1 MSEFNR
7 LEVHWYSLVL
17 LRTTRFEG
25 VMDRLGKRRIAG
37 PSGWALLYLMPVAAA
52 VGFFIFLRPIE
63 LLFSPSA
70 PAFVSYVR
78 TLSPLGNIGIP
89 GLNPYIP
96 IVDGWIA
103 LIIAMIVHEGAHG
116 VIARSLGL
124 PVKASGLI
132 FILFVIPIGA
142 FVDVDEDALKVA
154 KSSHAGRVLAAGA
167 GVNLVLAVV
176 CLLLLFSAVGNL
188 RPKVDGIAV
197 GSINPGYPAAQA
209 GIRPGDF
216 ITAVNGIPID
226 SSAAVN
232 GSSWYRIGQSVNIT
246 VWRDGEYLQFNQVV
260 IGSYPVNDTRTGI
273 VSQRPI
279 IGFGGVDYSTLT
291 GMVSTYSG
299 SFFSRALYFDIP
311 TLPIAQGV
319 VPFGDSTAAF
329 YTSSIGSSLVP
340 LLDLLYWIFFLNF
353 NLAIFNSL
361 PLYPLDGGQAFM
373 VGLKA
378 LGGGKLSEE
387 SLGRL
392 TTAASLIV
400 LGIILLVVAGP
411 YLI

>member
-1 MSEFNR
+1 
-7 LEVHWYSLVL
+7 
-17 LRTTRFEG
+17 
-25 VMDRLGKRRIAG
+25 
-37 PSGWALLYLMPVAAA
+37 
-52 VGFFIFLRPIE
+52 
-63 LLFSPSA
+63 
-70 PAFVSYVR
+70 
-78 TLSPLGNIGIP
+78 
-89 GLNPYIP
+89 
-96 IVDGWIA
+96 
-103 LIIAMIVHEGAHG
+103 MIVHEGAHG